1 MENEMQIVARHL
13 TSAPVDLE
21 AIFADLGI
29 GYCEKTIRTGESGWI
44 ERTGEHFEVVV
55 NASDPAARRRFT
67 AAHELAH
74 YLIHRD
80 LMDHGARMMR
90 HTDRLYGDADDNPN
104 SPFKPHHE
112 VQANKLAAQI
122 IMPAP
127 LIREKFAENPNHVAL
142 AAEFEVSAQAM
153 EIRLKTLRLRS

>member
-90 HTDRLYGDADDNPN
+90 HTLTIIPIRRSSRTMRFRLIN
-104 SPFKPHHE
+104 SRR
-112 VQANKLAAQI
+112 KLSC
-122 IMPAP
+122 P
-127 LIREKFAENPNHVAL
+127 RH
-142 AAEFEVSAQAM
+142 
-153 EIRLKTLRLRS
+153 